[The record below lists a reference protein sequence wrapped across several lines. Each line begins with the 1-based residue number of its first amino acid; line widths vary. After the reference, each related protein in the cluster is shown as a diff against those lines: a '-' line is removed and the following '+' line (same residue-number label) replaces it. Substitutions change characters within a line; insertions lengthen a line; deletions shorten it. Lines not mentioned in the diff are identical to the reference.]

1 MEDPT
6 AHPFTAGQYRGS
18 VQPSPEPDPE
28 GTAEVPERTA
38 EVPERTAEVA
48 EGAAE
53 GAEGAEGAAEVLE
66 GAAEVAESTDEV
78 AEGADPLRFNSWMK
92 RSATGAVITG
102 IALGLQHA
110 LERERVQPAFVME
123 APGEPDDPDEPITLH
138 FDPDDPTKTVA
149 VVRTRPQAEGERT

>member
-1 MEDPT
+1 MDDPT
-6 AHPFTAGQYRGS
+6 AHPFTAGQYRGR
-18 VQPSPEPDPE
+18 VQPSPEPGPERRPEPGPQRPPEPRPE
-28 GTAEVPERTA
+28 GTAEVPEVAAEVADRAA
-38 EVPERTAEVA
+38 EVP
-48 EGAAE
+48 
-53 GAEGAEGAAEVLE
+53 E
-66 GAAEVAESTDEV
+66 GAAEVADRTDEV

-92 RSATGAVITG
+92 RSATGAVLTG

-138 FDPDDPTKTVA
+138 FDPDDPAKTVA